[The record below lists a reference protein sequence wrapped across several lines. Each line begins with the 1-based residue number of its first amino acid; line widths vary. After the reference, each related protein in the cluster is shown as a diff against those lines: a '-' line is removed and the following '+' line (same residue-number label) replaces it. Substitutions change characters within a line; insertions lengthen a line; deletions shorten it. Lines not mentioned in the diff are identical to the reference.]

1 MAPMELPRPWRKRES
16 GRAGDQSPRQ
26 KAAPRNG
33 RPSVV
38 WGPDDDMQLSTS
50 DTALSAF
57 QTAPEARPLPK
68 LASAS
73 ARVEPNGWSGLM
85 GAACADSWYH
95 HGKALLCTAQRASS
109 TKSGGSHS
117 LPCARYTA
125 THGSTPTTA
134 LAPRPRNRNHPS
146 TAQHPW
152 PQFDR
157 EAFPRHMKG
166 KRPWVT
172 SLRARSRSRQASL
185 ISLPSLP
192 SFLQPPPPTTS
203 TTHPPPTHR
212 PRPFSTVSVPMPPP
226 PRHHPSIPPPV

>member
-1 MAPMELPRPWRKRES
+1 
-16 GRAGDQSPRQ
+16 
-26 KAAPRNG
+26 
-33 RPSVV
+33 
-38 WGPDDDMQLSTS
+38 
-50 DTALSAF
+50 
-57 QTAPEARPLPK
+57 
-68 LASAS
+68 
-73 ARVEPNGWSGLM
+73 M
-85 GAACADSWYH
+85 GAACADSRYH
-95 HGKALLCTAQRASS
+95 HGKAPLCTAQRASS

-192 SFLQPPPPTTS
+192 SFLSLFLPIPSFFTLFAPTS
-203 TTHPPPTHR
+203 
-212 PRPFSTVSVPMPPP
+212 PRPQTTNKPNRLSIPIPRQIKPYP
-226 PRHHPSIPPPV
+226 PRKRQRQPRERQKAIAEIHR